1 MSTSKSFL
9 SQEHRHRSVNPSHRL
24 LLCSPRSRLARG
36 EGCCNRGE
44 RCWRL
49 PLRFNSPT
57 PGAVSQCA
65 RVSSGSQLCT
75 RVGHASRRQA
85 GDLRP
90 QHRADSLAAD
100 TALSGSGPRHIKA
113 PSWGGSPGQ
122 RHPSSH
128 THRRRGDRC
137 PGPPGP
143 AAHERP
149 PPRAPPVGP
158 TRADA
163 RARPRAAGAPPG
175 SQGVPGQGG
184 PKAAADGS
192 FTGGWAPRR
201 RCRCFR
207 SPARSAR
214 APGPCPEPRR
224 SPPSWLEAEAPAGRA
239 RRRADRRSER
249 QVAQARRGSAGRGLR
264 GGAGPV
270 WVGRRGWGPPLG
282 RARPWGGSA
291 DCGGGGDRARGSVFP
306 RAPPLVM

>member
-1 MSTSKSFL
+1 MLQPGRKVLASPAPFQFS
-9 SQEHRHRSVNPSHRL
+9 HARS
-24 LLCSPRSRLARG
+24 
-36 EGCCNRGE
+36 
-44 RCWRL
+44 
-49 PLRFNSPT
+49 
-57 PGAVSQCA
+57 SQCT

-113 PSWGGSPGQ
+113 PGWGGSPGQ

-192 FTGGWAPRR
+192 FTGGWALRR

-239 RRRADRRSER
+239 GAAPRGPQERAAGGAS
-249 QVAQARRGSAGRGLR
+249 AARLRGAGFAGRGGACL
-264 GGAGPV
+264 GGAQRVGPAP
-270 WVGRRGWGPPLG
+270 GEGPPLG
-282 RARPWGGSA
+282 R
-291 DCGGGGDRARGSVFP
+291 
-306 RAPPLVM
+306 